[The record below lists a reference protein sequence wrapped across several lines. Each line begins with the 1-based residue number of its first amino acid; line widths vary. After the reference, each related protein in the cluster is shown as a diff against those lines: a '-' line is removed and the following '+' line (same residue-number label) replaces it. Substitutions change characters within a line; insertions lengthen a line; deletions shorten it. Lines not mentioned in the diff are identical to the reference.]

1 MSPVDLAF
9 RQGYGFFSECL
20 EAGDSTSSAK
30 ICGIVLGL
38 FLVSGYDLLTATEA
52 AALEPAEHQLQQ
64 G

>member
-9 RQGYGFFSECL
+9 GEGCGFFSKCL
-20 EAGDSTSSAK
+20 EAGDSTAAAK
-30 ICGIVLGL
+30 TCGIVLGL
-38 FLVSGYDLLTATEA
+38 FLVSGYDLLAAAEA